1 MRGRYIVLEATHGA
15 MNAVEKPS
23 AGGMFSAMASTRNRL
38 RLPALLVCATALAL
52 AAPLV
57 ASATTG
63 TGVTRPFRVTLTD
76 KGVTWKPPLRTLDP
90 IVGGR
95 LRITFVNRASGSH
108 WFRIGTRQTK
118 LLPTSRSSLFFFTF
132 TKLGPVAWRAGVGK
146 VQSVGYHGFIR
157 VRLPGSFG

>member
-1 MRGRYIVLEATHGA
+1 
-15 MNAVEKPS
+15 
-23 AGGMFSAMASTRNRL
+23 MFSTMAPTRNL
-38 RLPALLVCATALAL
+38 VRLPVLLVSLAALGL
-52 AAPLV
+52 AAPLG

-76 KGVTWKPPLRTLDP
+76 KGASWKPALRTLDP

-95 LRITFVNRASGSH
+95 LRITVVNRASGSH

-118 LLPTSRSSLFFFTF
+118 VLPTSRSSLFFFTF
-132 TKLGPVAWRAGVGK
+132 TKLGRVAWRTGVGT
-146 VQSVGYHGFIR
+146 VQSAGYHGFIR